1 MSSRELSAT
10 AFDAFLR
17 TLDADRDRAGEAFE
31 ALRERVTGLLEW
43 WGTSRATDLA
53 DETLDRV
60 ARKIEEGARIAEG
73 SLGAY
78 VRGVARMVF
87 YESKRDRTNQLHAPE
102 TLVESQS
109 EDVEPAMLCLDDC
122 LSTLQEDDRKLVL
135 RYYDNGKRA
144 DVRQQLATENGMSM
158 TALRI
163 RTHRLRQRLEECVRT
178 CMKRSDA
185 FRHPSRSEYIE
196 ER

>member
-1 MSSRELSAT
+1 MSSAQISAK

-17 TLDADRDRAGEAFE
+17 TLDSDRDRAGEAFE

-43 WGTSRATDLA
+43 WGTSRAAELA

-60 ARKIEEGARIAEG
+60 ARKIEEGVRIPEG

-87 YESKRDRTNQLHAPE
+87 YESARDRTDQLDDPE
-102 TLVESQS
+102 MLVESPLD
-109 EDVEPAMLCLDDC
+109 EEIEPALSCLDDC
-122 LSTLQEDDRKLVL
+122 LSTLQHNDRKLVL
-135 RYYDNGKRA
+135 RYYDTGKRA
-144 DVRQQLATENGMSM
+144 EVRQRLATENGLSM

-163 RTHRLRQRLEECVRT
+163 RTCRLRQRLEECVT
-178 CMKRSDA
+178 GCMKRSDD
-185 FRHPSRSEYIE
+185 FRHP
-196 ER
+196 

>member
-1 MSSRELSAT
+1 MSSRDLSAT

-17 TLDADRDRAGEAFE
+17 TLDSDRDRAAEAFE

-43 WGTSRATDLA
+43 WGTSRAAELA

-78 VRGVARMVF
+78 VRGVARLVF
-87 YESKRDRTNQLHAPE
+87 YESTRERIDQLHDPE
-102 TLVESQS
+102 ALVEAPA
-109 EDVEPAMLCLDDC
+109 EDIEPALSCLDDC
-122 LSTLQEDDRKLVL
+122 LSNLEHDDRKLVL

-144 DVRQQLATENGMSM
+144 DLRQKLAVEKGMSM

-163 RTHRLRQRLEECVRT
+163 RTCRLRQRLEDCVRS
-178 CMKRSDA
+178 CMKHSDG
-185 FRHPSRSEYIE
+185 FRHPSSE
-196 ER
+196 

>member
-1 MSSRELSAT
+1 MSSRQLSAT

-17 TLDADRDRAGEAFE
+17 TLHADRDRAGEAFE

-43 WGTSRATDLA
+43 WGTSRAAELA

-60 ARKIEEGARIAEG
+60 ARKIEDGAPIAEG

-78 VRGVARMVF
+78 VRGVARLVF
-87 YESKRDRTNQLHAPE
+87 YESKRDRTDQLDESE
-102 TLVESQS
+102 TLIESPP
-109 EDVEPAMLCLDDC
+109 EDHESALSCLDEC
-122 LSTLQEDDRKLVL
+122 LSALQHDDRKLVL

-144 DVRQQLATENGMSM
+144 DVRQRLATEKGMSM

-178 CMKRSDA
+178 CMKHSDG
-185 FRHPSRSEYIE
+185 FRHP
-196 ER
+196 

>member
-17 TLDADRDRAGEAFE
+17 TLDPDRDRAGEAFE
-31 ALRERVTGLLEW
+31 SLRHRVTGLLEW
-43 WGTSRATDLA
+43 WGTSRAAELA

-60 ARKIEEGARIAEG
+60 ARKIEEGVRIAEG

-87 YESKRDRTNQLHAPE
+87 YESTRDRTDQLDEPE
-102 TLVESQS
+102 TLVESRDD
-109 EDVEPAMLCLDDC
+109 DVEPALSCLDEC
-122 LSTLQEDDRKLVL
+122 LSTLERDDRKLVL

-144 DVRQQLATENGMSM
+144 DLRQQLATEKGMSM

-163 RTHRLRQRLEECVRT
+163 RTCRLRQRLEECVRP
-178 CMKRSDA
+178 CMKRSDS
-185 FRHPSRSEYIE
+185 FRHPSTE
-196 ER
+196 

>member
-17 TLDADRDRAGEAFE
+17 TLDPDRDRAGEAFE
-31 ALRERVTGLLEW
+31 ALRVRVTGLLEW
-43 WGTSRATDLA
+43 WGTSRATELA

-60 ARKIEEGARIAEG
+60 ARKIEEGVRIADG

-78 VRGVARMVF
+78 VRAVARMVF
-87 YESKRDRTNQLHAPE
+87 YESTRDRTDQLDEPE
-102 TLVESQS
+102 SLVESPNDD
-109 EDVEPAMLCLDDC
+109 DVEPALSCLDEC
-122 LSTLQEDDRKLVL
+122 LSTLQHDDRKLVL

-144 DVRQQLATENGMSM
+144 DVRQKLATEKGLSM

-163 RTHRLRQRLEECVRT
+163 RTCRLRQRLEQCVKG
-178 CMKRSDA
+178 CMKRSDG
-185 FRHPSRSEYIE
+185 FRHPLSE
-196 ER
+196 